1 MTALAHPTPERRSAP
16 GVELSG
22 LLDGL
27 RVLDCGGDRA
37 LTLASARLAYLGADV
52 RSLPPGPDSD
62 LHQLA
67 PAADVILAGRP
78 VIEEL
83 GREHL
88 ARSDALLVESD
99 WEGFGGELTVQAAT
113 GMLSYLGE
121 LSGPPVRIGW
131 DVVTWAQGVIAS
143 QAVLAACSQGRPL
156 RPGRL
161 RVPVLRTAATLISN
175 QIIAHSSPDEWIGF
189 AGYQWQTPEHGF
201 RCADGWVEII
211 FFRNEAAWAEFCR
224 RVGRPDLVSDPRFA
238 TYPARTNHK
247 SELAEALGVVLSEMS
262 VARVEELVGDCGGMC
277 AERVTFHDAVAQAQ
291 VIENGMRV
299 QGNALGLTSPW
310 ALCGERAAPSAPS
323 PGPLTSSDWTGRSDW
338 RSTKRESPDRDV
350 VRGPLSGITVADVT
364 EGAQGPFAV
373 SLLADL
379 GATVIKME
387 RPGGEF
393 MRHVGPFRHGEA
405 LPVMVLSHGRRLCCT
420 LDLQDPVD
428 RANAAGLA
436 VAADVFVENWRPG
449 TAARLGLGA
458 AQLHRRNRDL
468 VYVSASG
475 FGPRGPLAA
484 KGALDQISQAVSGL
498 WSLSG
503 ADGGTPERF
512 RGALLDYMSA
522 LVTAEGALVGLL
534 ARSRGIPRVAIE
546 VSQLATALSAAEA
559 EMAEP
564 PARLGPRGSRSRRCC
579 PSAAFCSAD
588 GVWLAVEA
596 STDADWEELVAA
608 LDEPQLTDPRLA
620 SNAQRLLEE
629 DFIYAGLARL
639 IAGQTSGHWATSP
652 AARYLTPVSRPL
664 SGVLDA
670 GGLLRERDHVVLE
683 QSRVGAVLRV
693 RPPWDGPAFE
703 QLGESAPAEGRD
715 DPLVAALTV
724 SIPTASPGDDSGAVR

>member
-1 MTALAHPTPERRSAP
+1 MTATAHRTPERGSAP
-16 GVELSG
+16 GSALSS
-22 LLDGL
+22 LLAGL

-37 LTLASARLAYLGADV
+37 LTLAAGRLAYLGADV
-52 RSLPPGPDSD
+52 RSLPSGPGPDQQ
-62 LHQLA
+62 QLA
-67 PAADVILAGRP
+67 SEADVILAGRP
-78 VIEEL
+78 VVEKM
-83 GREHL
+83 GRENL
-88 ARSDALLVESD
+88 ERGASLLVESD
-99 WEGFGGELTVQAAT
+99 WEGFGGELSVQAAT

-121 LSGPPVRIGW
+121 LNGPPVRIGW

-156 RPGRL
+156 RPGRV

-189 AGYQWQTPEHGF
+189 AGYQWQSPEHGF

-224 RVGRPDLVSDPRFA
+224 RVGLPDLVSDPRFA

-247 SELAEALGVVLSEMS
+247 SELAEELAAVLSEMS
-262 VARVEELVGDCGGMC
+262 VARVEDLVGDCGGMC
-277 AERVTFHDAVAQAQ
+277 AERVRFHDAVAQPQ
-291 VIENGMRV
+291 VIDNGMRA
-299 QGNALGLTSPW
+299 QGDAVGLTSPW
-310 ALCGERAAPSAPS
+310 TLCGERAAPPTLSN
-323 PGPLTSSDWTGRSDW
+323 GPPTASDWTGRSAW
-338 RSTKRESPDRDV
+338 RATKRESPERYV

-393 MRHVGPFRHGEA
+393 MRHVGPFRRGEA
-405 LPVMVLSHGRRLCCT
+405 LPFMVLSHGRRLCCT

-428 RANAAGLA
+428 RATAAGLA
-436 VAADVFVENWRPG
+436 AAADVFVENWRPG

-458 AQLHRRNRDL
+458 AQLHPRNGDL

-534 ARSRGIPRVAIE
+534 ARSRGIPEVAIE
-546 VSQLATALSAAEA
+546 VSQLATALSAAEP

-564 PARLGPRGSRSRRCC
+564 PARQGPRGSRSRHCC
-579 PSAAFCSAD
+579 PSGAFCSAD

-596 STDADWEELVAA
+596 ATDAEWEELVAA
-608 LDEPQLTDPRLA
+608 LDDPQLADPRLA
-620 SNAQRLLEE
+620 TNAQRLREE
-629 DFIYAGLARL
+629 DFVYAGLARL
-639 IAGQTSGHWATSP
+639 IARQPSELWAASP

-664 SGVLDA
+664 GGVLDA

-693 RPPWDGPAFE
+693 RPPWDGPGFE
-703 QLGESAPAEGRD
+703 QLGESAPEEGRD
-715 DPLVAALTV
+715 DSLVAALTV
-724 SIPTASPGDDSGAVR
+724 SIPTVAAAETRADR